1 MNRAITR
8 AASVDEEP
16 YAWKPSEKLKAN
28 ARVSAFLKQCNLDT
42 FELLYRRSIEDVAWF
57 TEAVIDFL
65 EIEFDPPYHQVL
77 DLSEGVEWARW
88 CVGGGLNVSRMCVD
102 RHRVVRAR
110 APAIIWE
117 GEGGETQEMS
127 YAELAEDVEQCA
139 AGLRSLGLGKGVAI
153 GVHLPMLPQAAI
165 ALVAIARVGGIAVP
179 LFSGFGA
186 EAITTRLRD
195 VGASALITYDTFRR
209 RGQSIPGKLAAD
221 AACAALPT
229 IRHLIVV
236 TREGGAT
243 DAAGDQEIYWD
254 DLLANGR
261 DASASLRDPEPT
273 NSEDFLMVLYSSG
286 TTGGPKGIVHT
297 HCGFPIKAAQDM
309 ALGTDVGP
317 GTRILWITDIGW
329 MMGPWVIYGA
339 LILGATIVLYEGAPD
354 YPDPDRMWSVCER
367 HGVEV
372 LGVAPTLVRVLMGHG
387 DAASPRSAPPV
398 SLRVLASTGEPWSE
412 SAWWWLF
419 DRVGG
424 RSLPIINYS
433 GGTEIAGGILM
444 GSPLLP
450 VKPCAFPASCPGID
464 ARVLDADGIEVRE
477 GVGELVIQQPWIGMA
492 RGFWGDPG
500 RYLETY
506 WSRWPGVW
514 VQGDWARIDADGQW
528 FILGRSD
535 DTLKVA
541 GRRIGPAEVES
552 VLLQDS
558 DIQEAAVIGVPDDR
572 QGTAVIGFCVSA
584 NRRVDPIAKAAE
596 LRERV
601 AVRLGRAL
609 RPSKV
614 VLVSELPKTRSGKI
628 MRRVVR
634 ATWLG
639 EEPGDLSS
647 LKSSTSIQGIRE
659 ARTRGDGGDSPTNA
673 K

>member
-1 MNRAITR
+1 MSRAITR
-8 AASVDEEP
+8 VAPVDQEEP
-16 YAWKPSEKLKAN
+16 FAWKPSVKVRAN
-28 ARVSAFLKQCNLDT
+28 ARASAFLKQCNLDT
-42 FELLYRRSIEDVAWF
+42 FEQLYRRSIEDVAWF
-57 TEAVIDFL
+57 TEEVLDFL
-65 EIEFDPPYHQVL
+65 EIEFDPPYHQLL
-77 DLSEGVEWARW
+77 DLSEGVEWAQW
-88 CVGGGLNVSRMCVD
+88 CVGGGLNVSRMCMD
-102 RHRVVRAR
+102 RHKVVRAR
-110 APAIIWE
+110 ERAIIWE
-117 GEGGETQEMS
+117 GEGGETKELS
-127 YAELAEDVEQCA
+127 YAELAEEVEQCA
-139 AGLRSLGLGKGVAI
+139 AGLRSLGLGKGMVI

-195 VGASALITYDTFRR
+195 VGASALITYDAFQR
-209 RGQSIPGKLAAD
+209 RGRSVAGKPAAD

-229 IRHLIVV
+229 IRHLVV
-236 TREGGAT
+236 VNREGGA
-243 DAAGDQEIYWD
+243 AGDHEIYWD
-254 DLLANGR
+254 DLLAKGR
-261 DASASLRDPEPT
+261 DANPSLRDPEPT
-273 NSEDFLMVLYSSG
+273 NSEDVLTVLYSSG

-317 GTRILWITDIGW
+317 GTRILWITDMGW

-354 YPDPDRMWSVCER
+354 YPDPDRIWSVCER

-372 LGVAPTLVRVLMGHG
+372 LGVTPTLVRVLMGYG
-387 DAASPRSAPPV
+387 DTASLRSAPPV
-398 SLRVLASTGEPWSE
+398 SLRVLASTGEPWNE

-424 RSLPIINYS
+424 GSLPIINYS

-450 VKPCAFPASCPGID
+450 MKPCAFPAPCPGID
-464 ARVLDADGIEVRE
+464 ARVFDADGCEVHE

-492 RGFWGDPG
+492 RGYWGDPD
-500 RYLETY
+500 RYLDTY

-528 FILGRSD
+528 FIPGRSD

-541 GRRIGPAEVES
+541 GRRVGPAEVES
-552 VLLQDS
+552 VLLQDL
-558 DIQEAAVIGVPDDR
+558 DIQDAAVIGVPDDR
-572 QGTAVIGFCVSA
+572 QGTAVIGICVPA
-584 NRRVDPIAKAAE
+584 NRPVDPIAKASE

-601 AVRLGRAL
+601 AVALGRAM
-609 RPSKV
+609 RPRQV
-614 VLVSELPKTRSGKI
+614 HLVSELPKTRSGKI

-634 ATWLG
+634 AAWLG

-647 LKSSTSIQGIRE
+647 LENATSIQGIRE
-659 ARTRGDGGDSPTNA
+659 ARTRGDEGASPTNA